1 MLVPYIGRYE
11 KIVMGLLSYIPE
23 FKEFSELKEE
33 MDKINQQERKIYL
46 WKEADSDNI
55 IGLVGFD
62 QYDDTDT
69 LVVRY
74 LSINPSFREEGLT
87 YDLLTALKKE
97 FPVYSLTGVISLS
110 TILSKWTKRR
120 QEELDKELD
129 NKQENIPQV

>member
-33 MDKINQQERKIYL
+33 MDKINQEERKIYL

-62 QYDDTDT
+62 QHDDTDT

-129 NKQENIPQV
+129 NKQENTPQV

>member
-33 MDKINQQERKIYL
+33 MDKINQQERKIFL
-46 WKEADSDNI
+46 WKEANSDNI

-62 QYDDTDT
+62 QHDDTDT

-129 NKQENIPQV
+129 NKQENTPQV

>member
-62 QYDDTDT
+62 QHDDTDT

-74 LSINPSFREEGLT
+74 LSINPSFREDGLT

-129 NKQENIPQV
+129 NKQENTPQV

>member
-23 FKEFSELKEE
+23 FKEFSDLKEE
-33 MDKINQQERKIYL
+33 MDKINQEERKIYL

-62 QYDDTDT
+62 QHDDTDT

-129 NKQENIPQV
+129 NKQENTPQV

>member
-33 MDKINQQERKIYL
+33 MDKINQEQRKIYL

-62 QYDDTDT
+62 QHDDTDT

-129 NKQENIPQV
+129 NKQENTPQV

>member
-62 QYDDTDT
+62 QHDDTDT

-120 QEELDKELD
+120 QEELDRELD
-129 NKQENIPQV
+129 NKQENTPQV

>member
-11 KIVMGLLSYIPE
+11 KVVMGLLSYIPE

-33 MDKINQQERKIYL
+33 MNKIDQHERKIYL
-46 WKEADSDNI
+46 WKDADSDNI

-62 QYDDTDT
+62 QHDGTDT

-87 YDLLTALKKE
+87 YDILTALKKE
-97 FPVYSLTGVISLS
+97 YPVYSLTGVISLS

-120 QEELDKELD
+120 QEESD
-129 NKQENIPQV
+129 NNQEHTTQV